1 MEVRE
6 ELGGGGALGAVGDE
20 TLLRRVDV
28 RRGVDVGVAVR
39 LGGVEAA
46 LLLWVVAVLRLDVEA
61 RGLRPSARRSTRVA
75 LPQRGATGPA
85 DQITPSRAE
94 QPRPMG
100 TRRSGV
106 AELTNR
112 AHTRAEQPTS
122 ARAQW
127 SEVVLNYFRRK

>member
-1 MEVRE
+1 MLDSTVVCRR
-6 ELGGGGALGAVGDE
+6 ALGCEWGGL
-20 TLLRRVDV
+20 TGTRRRK
-28 RRGVDVGVAVR
+28 RR
-39 LGGVEAA
+39 
-46 LLLWVVAVLRLDVEA
+46 
-61 RGLRPSARRSTRVA
+61 LRPSARRSTRVA

-127 SEVVLNYFRRK
+127 SEVRVSVRVRGQEWR

>member
-1 MEVRE
+1 MTVPGRPRPCGGGEGGDG
-6 ELGGGGALGAVGDE
+6 LGGGGVGGGGEGGDALRPGLTG
-20 TLLRRVDV
+20 TRRRK
-28 RRGVDVGVAVR
+28 RR
-39 LGGVEAA
+39 
-46 LLLWVVAVLRLDVEA
+46 
-61 RGLRPSARRSTRVA
+61 LRPSARRSTRVA

-112 AHTRAEQPTS
+112 AHTRAE
-122 ARAQW
+122 
-127 SEVVLNYFRRK
+127 